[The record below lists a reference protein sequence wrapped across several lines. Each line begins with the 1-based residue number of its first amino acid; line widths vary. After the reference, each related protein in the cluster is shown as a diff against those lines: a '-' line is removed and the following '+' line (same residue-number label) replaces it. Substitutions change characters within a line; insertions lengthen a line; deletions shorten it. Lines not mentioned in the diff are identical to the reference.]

1 MSLLVGH
8 LSTWPTSFVS
18 SPSGATLRKPA
29 QDETRLELWLAWT
42 LFSATFMTQTG
53 ASTPLLYSHAS
64 FCESN
69 FGGRSMGH
77 ATTALSYIMNDWM
90 MIKAVDKSQIDERFD
105 L

>member
-18 SPSGATLRKPA
+18 SPSRATLRKPA

-42 LFSATFMTQTG
+42 LFSATFTTQTR
-53 ASTPLLYSHAS
+53 ASTPLLYSHTS

-69 FGGRSMGH
+69 FGVRSMGH
-77 ATTALSYIMNDWM
+77 ATSALSYVMNDYM
-90 MIKAVDKSQIDERFD
+90 MIKAVDKIQNDERFN